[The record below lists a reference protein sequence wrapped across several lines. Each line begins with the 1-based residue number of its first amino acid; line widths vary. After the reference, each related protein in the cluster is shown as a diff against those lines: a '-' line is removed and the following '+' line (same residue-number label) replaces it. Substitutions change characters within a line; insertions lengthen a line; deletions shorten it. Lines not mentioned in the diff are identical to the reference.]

1 MERHTSELRGKRV
14 LVTGGSRGIGKS
26 IVLAFLRHGACVVF
40 AHHAD
45 TAAAASLSDENNVTG
60 GRLFGFDADVADEAA
75 VTALIE
81 FAQQRL
87 GGIDIAV
94 NNAGILCR
102 SYLVDMTAT
111 EFDRVIAVNLR
122 GTFLVGRAVA
132 RVMRKQGVSDGRIIN
147 LSSGASVSGRAGGAH
162 YCSSKAAINMLTK
175 VMAIELTPLGITVNA
190 IAPGLIEVPDADL
203 TREYVDAIVSGIPA
217 RRIGQPAD
225 IARAALFV
233 AEPAS
238 DFISGSVIFVDGG
251 SGSGRTTLPLS
262 SKSKQEAR
270 QAQSG
275 TD

>member
-1 MERHTSELRGKRV
+1 MNQAANGRV
-14 LVTGGSRGIGKS
+14 VIVTGAAHGIGRE
-26 IVLAFLRHGACVVF
+26 IAIQFGANGDRVVV
-40 AHHAD
+40 AD
-45 TAAAASLSDENNVTG
+45 LNAAGEQA
-60 GRLFGFDADVADEAA
+60 VADEIGDGAMPFSID
-75 VTALIE
+75 VRE
-81 FAQQRL
+81 KAQVDRL
-87 GGIDIAV
+87 VSETMARFGTIDVLV
-94 NNAGILCR
+94 NNAGIYPNSPFLE
-102 SYLVDMTAT
+102 LEEAEWDAV
-111 EFDRVIAVNLR
+111 FDVNLK
-122 GTFLVGRAVA
+122 GMYLLSQAVA
-132 RVMRKQGVSDGRIIN
+132 KEMISRSVKGRIIN

-225 IARAALFV
+225 IARAVLFV
-233 AEPAS
+233 AEPGS
-238 DFISGSVIFVDGG
+238 DFISGSIFMVDGG

-270 QAQSG
+270 QAKSG